1 MKSVDENLR
10 RARLTKNKI
19 NTELYL
25 DQLDRVI
32 WPKIVDLST
41 AIFDGLSGDDELYE
55 ESKHQEELRNL
66 VAGIRYKAKLFPIGH
81 FWYQSSISKLF
92 LCRTRRCKWPDE
104 TFYLGNCL
112 HFQGRKVAYNPCPK
126 NQQLFD
132 GPDNL
137 GICDCKKS
145 VNYTWIYSESTKQC
159 HILHTKVQNINI

>member
-55 ESKHQEELRNL
+55 ESKYQEELRNL
-66 VAGIRYKAKLFPIGH
+66 VAGIRYKAKLF
-81 FWYQSSISKLF
+81 
-92 LCRTRRCKWPDE
+92 
-104 TFYLGNCL
+104 
-112 HFQGRKVAYNPCPK
+112 
-126 NQQLFD
+126 QLDIFD
-132 GPDNL
+132 IFDF
-137 GICDCKKS
+137 
-145 VNYTWIYSESTKQC
+145 
-159 HILHTKVQNINI
+159 